1 MTFYCFCSMNFLSRR
16 QHICHKGHTHHSDEE
31 VKECHKQERKYV
43 YKNGYIF
50 FLISMVK
57 GYKISEYMYLTFF
70 RIIKEAKIYNN
81 NQKLSLDSGQ
91 VFCRILVIT
100 I

>member
-1 MTFYCFCSMNFLSRR
+1 MNFLSRR

-50 FLISMVK
+50 FFNFNGKRLQN
-57 GYKISEYMYLTFF
+57 ISEYMYLTFF
-70 RIIKEAKIYNN
+70 RIIEEAKIYNN